1 MSQYFPKPYEPF
13 RGDINVKVNYSNY
26 ATKTDL
32 KNVSHIDISRFAWK
46 TNLASLKTKV
56 DKLDIGKLMTVPVD
70 LSKLSNV
77 KNDVK
82 KIVYDKLVAK
92 VNSIDTSRFF
102 KKTKYDTDNSEIEN
116 KIPVTSD
123 PVKKDYNAKIT
134 EIEGKILDVNS
145 LATKTAL
152 TTVTK
157 KILVI

>member
-102 KKTKYDTDNSEIEN
+102 
-116 KIPVTSD
+116 
-123 PVKKDYNAKIT
+123 
-134 EIEGKILDVNS
+134 
-145 LATKTAL
+145 
-152 TTVTK
+152 
-157 KILVI
+157 